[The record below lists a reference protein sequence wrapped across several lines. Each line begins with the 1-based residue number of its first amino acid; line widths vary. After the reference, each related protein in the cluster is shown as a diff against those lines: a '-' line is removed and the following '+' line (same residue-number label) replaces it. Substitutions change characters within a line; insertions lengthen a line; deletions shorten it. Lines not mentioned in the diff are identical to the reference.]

1 MTTMLVKTAQQGTA
15 LAEVDTVQ
23 FTNAGQEP
31 VAKETVGKS

>member
-15 LAEVDTVQ
+15 LAELHTIQ

>member
-1 MTTMLVKTAQQGTA
+1 MMLVKTAQQGAT

-31 VAKETVGKS
+31 VAKETAGKS